1 MFFSL
6 QKLNLSFNK
15 ISSLFNLKQ
24 LYGPQYSN
32 FTHFDIRGNNISQL
46 LEIKNLAGCTFLID
60 LAFQG
65 QTGANPVCKDPE
77 YIYSVIKSAP
87 SLKFLDHQPVSNYS
101 KTIFQEIPKIHSE
114 KQKPEENNEN
124 QEIIA
129 IETKKQKENNENLIL
144 NKKLQQEFDELNDAY
159 KELSYKYKHSEDYWI
174 TCVKKLE
181 DSNSHNTNEI
191 KDIENENRRL
201 RRKLNSKIA
210 KINNLKSKTAV
221 AINNTGTKDKA
232 LEDLHF
238 QISNLMRD
246 LGESQRMSQQA
257 LDDVYKKQEKIKNLE
272 KSNFEL
278 KNEVKKMEGLTTQ
291 LHSKALESSTNALYK
306 YEELQKKHEEAL
318 ALIEEKEYEISVIK
332 KKT

>member
-1 MFFSL
+1 M
-6 QKLNLSFNK
+6 
-15 ISSLFNLKQ
+15 
-24 LYGPQYSN
+24 
-32 FTHFDIRGNNISQL
+32 
-46 LEIKNLAGCTFLID
+46 
-60 LAFQG
+60 
-65 QTGANPVCKDPE
+65 
-77 YIYSVIKSAP
+77 
-87 SLKFLDHQPVSNYS
+87 
-101 KTIFQEIPKIHSE
+101 
-114 KQKPEENNEN
+114 
-124 QEIIA
+124 
-129 IETKKQKENNENLIL
+129 
-144 NKKLQQEFDELNDAY
+144 
-159 KELSYKYKHSEDYWI
+159 
-174 TCVKKLE
+174 KKLE

-332 KKT
+332 KKNLEILDLNSKFDENWSNKYREAVHARENTISELRAEIHKLSMSEKEKAQKFVYAEKEENRNKI